1 MLGGS
6 LQQST
11 PPPADRLVT
20 QASAGFAA
28 SVALNP
34 RASSSHASL
43 GKLQLQ
49 MGEVTGRHSNLG
61 PTTDLQI
68 D

>member
-1 MLGGS
+1 MVGRS
-6 LQQST
+6 SK
-11 PPPADRLVT
+11 AFHRRLIAWST
-20 QASAGFAA
+20 QASASFAA

-34 RASSSHASL
+34 RASNSHASL

>member
-1 MLGGS
+1 MHGGS
-6 LQQST
+6 LQQSV
-11 PPPADRLVT
+11 PPLADRLVT

-49 MGEVTGRHSNLG
+49 MGEVT
-61 PTTDLQI
+61 D
-68 D
+68 